1 MIVWNILN
9 VKRLPT
15 GAAVWEDVY
24 PKGGEMNNYIMGDLY
39 LDIDSVTK

>member
-1 MIVWNILN
+1 MIVRNILD

-15 GAAVWEDVY
+15 GATVWEEVF
-24 PKGGEMNNYIMGDLY
+24 PRGGEMNNYIMGDLY